1 MLSNPSFMHSC
12 IFTKYE
18 NIWNIKDIIHE
29 CMLEEIG
36 SDKNSLIII
45 INILLEVQII
55 IVRTLEMCA

>member
-1 MLSNPSFMHSC
+1 MHSC

-18 NIWNIKDIIHE
+18 NIWNIKDIIHK

-45 INILLEVQII
+45 INILLEVQMI